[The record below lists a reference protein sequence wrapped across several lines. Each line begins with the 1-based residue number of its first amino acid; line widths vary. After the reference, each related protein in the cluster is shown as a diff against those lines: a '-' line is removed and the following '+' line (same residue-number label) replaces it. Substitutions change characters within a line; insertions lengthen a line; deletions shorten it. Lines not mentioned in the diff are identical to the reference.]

1 MLNTAQIQAAPFALP
16 VNEQLTMLDVLEGN
30 VIDKL
35 AEEKLRRDVR
45 IVEDRLAEL
54 DIGPGILNGLRS
66 R

>member
-35 AEEKLRRDVR
+35 AEEK
-45 IVEDRLAEL
+45 DRK
-54 DIGPGILNGLRS
+54 S
-66 R
+66 VV

>member
-45 IVEDRLAEL
+45 IVEDRLAE
-54 DIGPGILNGLRS
+54 RFCAK
-66 R
+66 

>member
-35 AEEKLRRDVR
+35 AEEKRRRDVR

-54 DIGPGILNGLRS
+54 DIGPGILHGLRS

>member
-35 AEEKLRRDVR
+35 AEEELRRDVR